1 MRSRYIYVENN
12 SPARSGNPEKSFAA
26 FVDAIQEAIVTKV
39 REKEEE
45 GSLNILQLY
54 SWLDYP
60 QINEGYDRMT
70 VCFAYEIVNEVKE
83 LANKGILRL
92 ETSSWGD
99 KEVNEENR
107 IDTQPGLED
116 MEPDSLGFNNNG
128 GPTYSITV
136 SKERINMEAGFC
148 YQDFSGSW
156 DIIDTSYKWQH
167 RKFTFVPAN
176 DDDETLKQMLT
187 PFKNWIIYRF
197 SNRIKRELL
206 DDIINQVADTY
217 LDKFLDNNNN

>member
-12 SPARSGNPEKSFAA
+12 SPARSDNSEKSFAA

-107 IDTQPGLED
+107 IDTKPGLED

-136 SKERINMEAGFC
+136 SKERIDMEAGFC

-176 DDDETLKQMLT
+176 DDDETLEQMLT

-217 LDKFLDNNNN
+217 LDRFLKR

>member
-60 QINEGYDRMT
+60 QINEGYDRMI
-70 VCFAYEIVNEVKE
+70 VCFAYEIVKEVKE

-136 SKERINMEAGFC
+136 SKERIDMEAGFC

-217 LDKFLDNNNN
+217 LDRFLKR

>member
-39 REKEEE
+39 RKKEEE

-136 SKERINMEAGFC
+136 SKERIDMEAGFC

-197 SNRIKRELL
+197 SNRIKRELM

-217 LDKFLDNNNN
+217 LDRFLKR

>member
-70 VCFAYEIVNEVKE
+70 VCFAYKIVNEIKE